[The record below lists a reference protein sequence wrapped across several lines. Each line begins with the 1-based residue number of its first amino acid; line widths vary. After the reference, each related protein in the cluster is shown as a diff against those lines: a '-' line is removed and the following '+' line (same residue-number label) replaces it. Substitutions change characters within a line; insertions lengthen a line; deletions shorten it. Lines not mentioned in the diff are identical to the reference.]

1 MTSIRE
7 TAEKFNTGENFKG
20 IIRFSELM
28 SLHTT
33 FKVGGPAPLYI
44 KPSDN
49 ASLIFALATLKNGSI
64 PYFILGG
71 GSNIVVSD
79 KGFEG
84 AVISMEDI
92 NSISA
97 DKELVRCGAGV
108 SMSSVVNFCTEHV
121 LSGLETF
128 AGLPGTAGGALYMNA
143 RCFNVSVSD
152 ILVSAEYIE
161 PDSLK
166 QVSYTFSG
174 TDWEYKKS
182 PFQSTG
188 RIITSVVFKTI
199 QLSEIVKNEIEAK
212 CRLYVDERIKKG
224 HFRYPSA
231 GSVFRNNHAYGKP
244 AGKIIDEAGLCGYQ
258 IGGAQIAPWHGN
270 FIINK
275 DNATETDIKALVD
288 YTINIVETKTGFTL
302 EPEIIFCGVSD
313 ENELKTHLLSADSND

>member
-7 TAEKFNTGENFKG
+7 TAEKFNICGSFKG
-20 IIRFSELM
+20 IIRFSEQM

-44 KPSDN
+44 KPSDVS
-49 ASLIFALATLKNGSI
+49 SLIFALTILKNDRI
-64 PYFILGG
+64 PWFILGC

-97 DKELVRCGAGV
+97 EKGFVRCGAG
-108 SMSSVVNFCTEHV
+108 STMSSVVNFCTDHV

-143 RCFNVSVSD
+143 RCFSVSVSD

-166 QVSYTFSG
+166 QKSYSFSG

-188 RIITSVVFKTI
+188 RIITSVVFKTT
-199 QLSEIVKNEIEAK
+199 QLSEIVKNEIETK
-212 CRLYVDERIKKG
+212 CRMYIDERIKKG

-231 GSVFRNNHAYGKP
+231 GSVFRNNHAFGKP

-275 DNATETDIKALVD
+275 DNATEADIRALVD
-288 YTINIVETKTGFTL
+288 YTITIVKSKTGFTL
-302 EPEIIFCGVSD
+302 EPEIIFCGSSD
-313 ENELKTHLLSADSND
+313 ENQLKTHLLSADSND

>member
-7 TAEKFNTGENFKG
+7 TAEKFNICGNFKG
-20 IIRFSELM
+20 IICFSEQM
-28 SLHTT
+28 ALHTT
-33 FKVGGPAPLYI
+33 FKVGGPAQLYI
-44 KPSDN
+44 KPSDIH
-49 ASLIFALATLKNGSI
+49 SLISALATLKNDGI

-79 KGFEG
+79 KGFDG

-92 NSISA
+92 SAISA
-97 DKELVRCGAGV
+97 DKDFVSCGAGS
-108 SMSSVVNFCTEHV
+108 SMSAVVNFCIEHA
-121 LSGLETF
+121 LTGLETF

-152 ILVSAEYIE
+152 ILASAEYIE

-174 TDWEYKKS
+174 SDWEYKKS

-199 QLSEIVKNEIEAK
+199 KLSKAEKNEIETK
-212 CRLYVDERIKKG
+212 CRMYIDERVKKG

-231 GSVFRNNHAYGKP
+231 GSVFRNNHAFGKP
-244 AGKIIDEAGLCGYQ
+244 SGKIIDEAGLCGYQ

-275 DNATETDIKALVD
+275 DNATEADIKALVD
-288 YTINIVETKTGFTL
+288 YTINIVKIKTGFTL
-302 EPEIIFCGVSD
+302 EPEIIFCGRSD